1 MPVRD
6 PAEFHPRQ
14 ESSVSVWTVIALV
27 AIAAAGAAWW
37 FGWRHTQAPEPAPA
51 APAVEAA
58 PPAAAPQV
66 PASGP
71 QNPVEV
77 LEPPADALPAL
88 ADSDAYVA
96 RALAE
101 LLGPQAA
108 ALLQPEGLVRRM
120 VATIDNLARAQ
131 APSRMW
137 PVQATPGRFTV
148 EGAQDA
154 PAQTIAPAN
163 AARYQAFV
171 TLAEDVPVDAA
182 VKLYARMYPLFQ
194 AAYEELGFPGRY
206 FNDRLVAVLDH
217 LRAAPEPAG
226 PLQVRLVPVVGEV
239 PSTRPWVRYEFVDP
253 QLQAL
258 SSGQK
263 MLVRMGPE
271 NARRL
276 KAVLAEL
283 RRRVATGDMAAG
295 NVARIPAQA
304 TPPASR

>member
-51 APAVEAA
+51 PPAVEAA

-171 TLAEDVPVDAA
+171 TLAEAVPVDAA
-182 VKLYARMYPLFQ
+182 VKLYSAGILSREGVWDEMGWDEARKDRERGYI
-194 AAYEELGFPGRY
+194 AAEAADPAIDRIMRGISEASQVTSGAGLG
-206 FNDRLVAVLDH
+206 
-217 LRAAPEPAG
+217 
-226 PLQVRLVPVVGEV
+226 
-239 PSTRPWVRYEFVDP
+239 S
-253 QLQAL
+253 
-258 SSGQK
+258 
-263 MLVRMGPE
+263 
-271 NARRL
+271 
-276 KAVLAEL
+276 
-283 RRRVATGDMAAG
+283 
-295 NVARIPAQA
+295 
-304 TPPASR
+304 